1 MNDRWFEE
9 LVQVAKDEEARARQA
24 LDDRWDRLAAGT
36 LDAEQRAALATEAKQ
51 SEEGRAAWAAFQP
64 LGPAFQASVVAKI
77 QAQQAGAGQESSAKV
92 LPFRGRVAAW
102 AGAGLLA
109 AGLAAF
115 ALLRPF
121 LNPALPDYT
130 LETNAGNRGGK
141 QIVIGQEAT
150 IALQPGESSRGQVA
164 VQCVHTATGAA
175 PRFWSGCETHLDRRP
190 DGTRVVNLPPAAT
203 AELAPGTLRVIVGR
217 PGRFPPLGETAER
230 DPAGRWQAFS
240 VTVQPPPP

>member
-9 LVQVAKDEEARARQA
+9 LVQVAKDEEARERQA

-36 LDAEQRAALATEAKQ
+36 LEAGERAELHAEAERT
-51 SEEGRAAWAAFQP
+51 EEGRAAWAAFQP
-64 LGPAFQASVVAKI
+64 LGPAFQASLVAKI
-77 QAQQAGAGQESSAKV
+77 QAQQAGAARETGAKV
-92 LPFRGRVAAW
+92 LPFRGRVVVW

-109 AGLAAF
+109 AGLVAF

-121 LNPALPDYT
+121 LNPALPNYT
-130 LETNAGNRGGK
+130 IEANAGSRGGR
-141 QIVIGQEAT
+141 QIVIGLDAN
-150 IALQPGESSRGQVA
+150 IALQPDESSRGQVT

-175 PRFWSGCETHLDRRP
+175 PRFWPGCETHLERRP
-190 DGTRVVNLPPAAT
+190 DGTLVVNLPAAAT

-217 PGRFPPLGETAER
+217 PGRFPPPGDTAER

-240 VTVQPPPP
+240 VAVQAPPP